1 MSELQ
6 NGPADSYDETRQERV
21 DGKVPEA
28 ERMAPVD
35 RLPRQPVFLSVEYPG
50 LLKPV
55 LDRTAVIKKLQEL
68 EQMEVVCSEEDQSE
82 NGTPHP
88 SLGWRARAIREAR
101 LEAANG
107 TLNRAL
113 RTLCPIPEPYAT
125 AQLALNHMSGCVS
138 HDSSVLE
145 CRLPTSTSTHRPDP
159 RELSGRSADEKVGI
173 DVYRHPFTGEFRDT
187 NNIAIKVTTRR
198 WIKKRRTENGEALR
212 ARSSAQPSASDVVQ
226 AEERLE
232 YKVDI
237 LGVIKKTVRYRTL
250 ADFAYMPRVEAP
262 DDFAR
267 NALTEYNETPQ
278 ATSTIT
284 TARQQTALEEQASML
299 RQFRPQEEESDVSM
313 RQTSSLSLL
322 DSLLRLDI
330 DAIRQYRIA
339 PEMEDYDVPVEGGD
353 DAMQMGDGPPRVRS
367 NLRMPPPPMFSR
379 LVAPPSYKFRQNPG
393 SKLKKDE
400 NGESSRFLQKSRW
413 RGFAPQQFSLR
424 GPSSSKV
431 PLRCQ
436 THVAAERKR
445 CSPQLIARLEELFQ
459 ERPLWPRAALLNQ
472 LTAKERTAL
481 ELQKAYIP
489 LVCYVIVDGPWRDAL
504 SRFGYDPRT
513 DPESRFHQRFSF
525 QSHIKARFMAS
536 KPRRNLGSK
545 GDLHVTSGKGKT
557 RGPTEPEEDAE
568 DEEDGEEEEEEEGQT
583 MDRPGRSPPVRQ
595 AHNDQDD
602 AVQGDSVDNQT
613 LNEDGDL
620 ADDVAPQVGQSSSE
634 APYDNQSHIF
644 DGQTPTRAPPYISLF
659 DVEDPEVLPLI
670 RSEGPQNLLKKFS
683 MTTGWYTLT
692 TFTKIKDLLGHRF
705 HVLQETGKPAN
716 LESCAEVLHAVDT
729 RLRNAAEL
737 QARRDAAARGSRGE
751 ALDAEEA
758 ELLRE
763 LEEPGAARKKSK
775 GKGKAR
781 ARSSA
786 RRASTVTGS
795 DEELPF
801 EDDERSVSR
810 REGKATEMSEHESG
824 SRRGRGNGREK
835 GVGKEKG
842 QGRGKAGAVRANSR
856 TSLRRGSRETSR
868 GRSGSPS
875 A

>member
-6 NGPADSYDETRQERV
+6 NGPAESYGETRQERV
-21 DGKVPEA
+21 DGKVPEV

-55 LDRTAVIKKLQEL
+55 LDRTAVTEKLQEL
-68 EQMEVVCSEEDQSE
+68 EQMDLKLQELEQMDLVRSEEVQSE

-88 SLGWRARAIREAR
+88 SLGWRAHAIREAR

-159 RELSGRSADEKVGI
+159 RELSGRSADEKVGV

-198 WIKKRRTENGEALR
+198 WIKKRRTESGEVLP
-212 ARSSAQPSASDVVQ
+212 ARSSAQSSASDVVQ

-262 DDFAR
+262 DNFAR
-267 NALTEYNETPQ
+267 NALAEYNETPQ
-278 ATSTIT
+278 ATSTAS
-284 TARQQTALEEQASML
+284 TARHQTALERQASML
-299 RQFRPQEEESDVSM
+299 RQLRPQEEESDVSM

-339 PEMEDYDVPVEGGD
+339 PEMEDYDVPVEGAD
-353 DAMQMGDGPPRVRS
+353 DAMQTEDGPLRVRS

-393 SKLKKDE
+393 SKLKTDE
-400 NGESSRFLQKSRW
+400 HGESSRFVQKSRW

-424 GPSSSKV
+424 GPSSTKV

-436 THVAAERKR
+436 THVAAERRR
-445 CSPQLIARLEELFQ
+445 CSPQVIARLEELFQ

-481 ELQKAYIP
+481 ELHKAYIP
-489 LVCYVIVDGPWRDAL
+489 LVCYVITDGPWRDAL

-525 QSHIKARFMAS
+525 QSHNKARFMAS

-568 DEEDGEEEEEEEGQT
+568 DEEEEEEEEGQT

-595 AHNDQDD
+595 AHDDQDD
-602 AVQGDSVDNQT
+602 AVQGDNVDNQT

-620 ADDVAPQVGQSSSE
+620 ADDVAPQRRPSE
-634 APYDNQSHIF
+634 PAEEIF
-644 DGQTPTRAPPYISLF
+644 DDDRLVYVDDI
-659 DVEDPEVLPLI
+659 
-670 RSEGPQNLLKKFS
+670 
-683 MTTGWYTLT
+683 Y
-692 TFTKIKDLLGHRF
+692 KD
-705 HVLQETGKPAN
+705 
-716 LESCAEVLHAVDT
+716 
-729 RLRNAAEL
+729 
-737 QARRDAAARGSRGE
+737 
-751 ALDAEEA
+751 
-758 ELLRE
+758 
-763 LEEPGAARKKSK
+763 
-775 GKGKAR
+775 
-781 ARSSA
+781 
-786 RRASTVTGS
+786 
-795 DEELPF
+795 
-801 EDDERSVSR
+801 
-810 REGKATEMSEHESG
+810 
-824 SRRGRGNGREK
+824 
-835 GVGKEKG
+835 
-842 QGRGKAGAVRANSR
+842 
-856 TSLRRGSRETSR
+856 
-868 GRSGSPS
+868 
-875 A
+875 